1 MSAILCQK
9 IHILHIV
16 KWNDKIFWYYLHII
30 YLHEKAWFLVSSV
43 VGHAAAAV
51 GGVAEG
57 VEEAAPR
64 DASLQV
70 AAHRAPRQQRGRARR
85 APRAAAVLLLDN
97 IILWTWII
105 STVTLMTLVW

>member
-1 MSAILCQK
+1 MIKYSDI
-9 IHILHIV
+9 
-16 KWNDKIFWYYLHII
+16 WYYLQII

-57 VEEAAPR
+57 VEEAALR
-64 DASLQV
+64 DAALQV

-97 IILWTWII
+97 INIDNVFYVLWRGLAIEF
-105 STVTLMTLVW
+105 LKN